1 MKGKQTRAS
10 FLTSNIKVAEEGERI
25 FCRACRRLIRPG
37 EQYEEKETPK
47 PFRRVTDWVTTHY
60 PNCIQKK

>member
-1 MKGKQTRAS
+1 MKQTREQFLAS
-10 FLTSNIKVAEEGERI
+10 RIAKVKEGERI

-47 PFRRVTDWVTTHY
+47 PFRRATEWVTTHY
-60 PNCIQKK
+60 PQCPKK

>member
-1 MKGKQTRAS
+1 MKQSREQ
-10 FLTSNIKVAEEGERI
+10 FLARKVKTVGEGDRI

-47 PFRRVTDWVTTHY
+47 PFRRMTDWVTTHY
-60 PNCIQKK
+60 PNCLQKK